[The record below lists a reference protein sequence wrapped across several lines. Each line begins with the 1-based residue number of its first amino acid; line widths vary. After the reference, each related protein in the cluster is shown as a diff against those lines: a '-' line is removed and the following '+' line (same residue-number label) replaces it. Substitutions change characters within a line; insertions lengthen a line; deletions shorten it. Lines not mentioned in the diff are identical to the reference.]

1 MPPQA
6 TAPTRVHRTGPAPN
20 LVSVAEA
27 AALLDCSPRTVRH
40 RAANGTIPAHR
51 IGARTW
57 AIDRTALDTYHQE
70 EPTP

>member
-6 TAPTRVHRTGPAPN
+6 TRVRPSRPALN

-27 AALLDCSPRTVRH
+27 AALLDRSPRTVRH
-40 RAANGTIPAHR
+40 LAANGTIPAHR

-57 AIDRTALDTYHQE
+57 AIDRASLDTYRHGGAAA
-70 EPTP
+70 